1 MAGRSQLRVTVRK
14 RRDKTGGELGRKEP
28 HSEGV
33 ANHADLESCAGDGDI
48 AGEALTEALAGRP
61 LSRERLSFGRR
72 PCGQKGKATSRVAL
86 SQATCE
92 PGAVGRTRARQE
104 TLRARTGRPPRRL
117 RSRPVGE
124 GQGRTT
130 HVYGAEESEWAIVP
144 AKDSNKDEKSLAE
157 SLEGRACTK
166 ENVRCAAHRPHTEA
180 GSGDTVAD
188 ERASGDCVVVFRSP
202 SSEVGAV

>member
-1 MAGRSQLRVTVRK
+1 MGRT
-14 RRDKTGGELGRKEP
+14 EP

-33 ANHADLESCAGDGDI
+33 ANHADLESCAGGGDA

-61 LSRERLSFGRR
+61 LSREILRFGRR
-72 PCGQKGKATSRVAL
+72 PCGQKGKAT
-86 SQATCE
+86 C
-92 PGAVGRTRARQE
+92 
-104 TLRARTGRPPRRL
+104 
-117 RSRPVGE
+117 
-124 GQGRTT
+124 RTT

-166 ENVRCAAHRPHTEA
+166 ENARFAAHRPHTEA

-188 ERASGDCVVVFRSP
+188 EHASGGCVAASRSP

>member
-1 MAGRSQLRVTVRK
+1 M
-14 RRDKTGGELGRKEP
+14 GRKEP

-33 ANHADLESCAGDGDI
+33 ANHADLESCAGGGDA

-61 LSRERLSFGRR
+61 LSREILRFGRR
-72 PCGQKGKATSRVAL
+72 PCGQKGKATSVVVTSRA
-86 SQATCE
+86 ARE

-104 TLRARTGRPPRRL
+104 TLCARTGRPLPALLLAGRW
-117 RSRPVGE
+117 VKATC
-124 GQGRTT
+124 RTT

-166 ENVRCAAHRPHTEA
+166 ENARFAAHRPHTEA

-188 ERASGDCVVVFRSP
+188 EHASGGCVAASRSP